1 MMQITDVAKEQ
12 QITPL
17 LRLGFRPFFLFG
29 SMFGAVAVLLWL
41 LMLRGVIFFS
51 PLGGM
56 HWWHIHEMVFGF
68 GCAITVGFLLTAV
81 QTWTGVKG
89 VQGKPLL
96 FLIILWL
103 TGRLLVLFPSI
114 AGSSLTLLIDIS
126 FLPIAAY
133 IIGKPIIA
141 VKQYRNL
148 FFIPLLLL
156 FTFANLEM
164 HLSVNFPEIFAY
176 QPSSYT
182 GVVLILLLMSVIS
195 GRVVPMF
202 TANGTN
208 TPKASPSPILDKL
221 ASAPLAIAM
230 FMLLLHPIVSFSTT
244 VFGSLLIFSGVF
256 HSIRWI
262 KWKPWITLE
271 TPLVWALHSGLKFI
285 SFGLILL
292 GFSYLIA
299 EIPTNHI
306 WHLLTIGGIGG
317 LIIAMISRVS
327 LGHTGRP
334 LNPPKLMPFAF
345 LCVAISATIRTF
357 GPWVFPEKTAMFI
370 DLSGFFWIVAFSL
383 FIYHYAP
390 MLLSPRVDNR
400 PG

>member
-1 MMQITDVAKEQ
+1 MMQITDIEKEQ
-12 QITPL
+12 NITPL

-29 SMFGAVAVLLWL
+29 SIFGAVAVLLWL
-41 LMLRGVIFFS
+41 LMLRDVISFS

-89 VQGKPLL
+89 AQGKPLL
-96 FLIILWL
+96 FLLILWF

-114 AGSSLTLLIDIS
+114 VGSSLTLLIDIS

-133 IIGKPIIA
+133 IIGRPIVAI
-141 VKQYRNL
+141 KQYRNL
-148 FFIPLLLL
+148 FFVPLLLL
-156 FTFANLEM
+156 FTLANLEM
-164 HLSVNFPEIFAY
+164 HLSLKLPETFAY

-230 FMLLLHPIVSFSTT
+230 FMLLLHPIVTFNTT
-244 VFGSLLIFSGVF
+244 VFGSLLIFAGIF
-256 HSIRWI
+256 QSIRWI
-262 KWKPWITLE
+262 KWKPWFTLS

-292 GFSYLIA
+292 GISYLITDM
-299 EIPTNHI
+299 PSNHI
-306 WHLLTIGGIGG
+306 WHLLTIGGVGG
-317 LIIAMISRVS
+317 LILAMTSRVS

-334 LNPPKLMPFAF
+334 LNPPKYMPFAF
-345 LCVAISATIRTF
+345 LCVALSATIRTF
-357 GPWVFPEKTAMFI
+357 GPWGWPEHTTLFI
-370 DLSGFFWIVAFSL
+370 DMSGLLWIIAFTL

-390 MLLSPRVDNR
+390 MLLSPRADNQT
-400 PG
+400 G

>member
-1 MMQITDVAKEQ
+1 MMQITDLEKEQ
-12 QITPL
+12 QITPI

-29 SMFGAVAVLLWL
+29 SIFGVISILLWI
-41 LMLRGVIFFS
+41 LMLRGVVAFN

-81 QTWTGVKG
+81 QNWTGIRG

-96 FLIILWL
+96 FLVVLWL
-103 TGRLLVLFPSI
+103 LGRTLVLFPSI
-114 AGSSLTLLIDIS
+114 AGSTVTLLVDIS
-126 FLPIAAY
+126 FLPISAY
-133 IIGKPIIA
+133 ILGRPIIA
-141 VKQYRNL
+141 IKQYRNL

-156 FTFANLEM
+156 FTLANLEM
-164 HLSVNFPEIFAY
+164 HLSLTFPSTFLY

-208 TPKASPSPILDKL
+208 TPKASPSPVLDKL
-221 ASAPLAIAM
+221 ASVPLALTM
-230 FMLLLHPIVSFSTT
+230 FMLLLHPILSFNTNA
-244 VFGSLLIFSGVF
+244 FGALLIFAGVF
-256 HSIRWI
+256 QTIRWI
-262 KWKPWITLE
+262 KWKPWVTLG

-292 GFSYLIA
+292 GLSYFIA
-299 EIPTNHI
+299 DIPSNHI

-317 LIIAMISRVS
+317 LIIAMTSRVS

-334 LNPPKLMPFAF
+334 LTPPKSMSFAF
-345 LCVAISATIRTF
+345 LCIAISAMFRTF
-357 GPWVFPEKTAMFI
+357 GPWGLPEKTAMFI
-370 DLSGFFWIVAFSL
+370 DMSGFFWMIAFVL
-383 FIYHYAP
+383 FVYHYAP
-390 MLLSPRVDNR
+390 MLLSPRADKR